1 MLTLRKQLSRG
12 LVINFEPAGVSIP
25 KLIPQI
31 RDLISGHRIG
41 TGLQQGHKGVLN
53 NLEVDLTQFV
63 FFHGGTP
70 DKAASVI
77 GRQTVLLLRLAQK
90 LRQLGDIRRD
100 PPWPECS

>member
-31 RDLISGHRIG
+31 GDLISGHWIRM
-41 TGLQQGHKGVLN
+41 GLQQGLKGVLN

-70 DKAASVI
+70 DKAASVS
-77 GRQTVLLLRLAQK
+77 GCPTVPPSRLPQK
-90 LRQLGDIRRD
+90 LRQLSDID
-100 PPWPECS
+100 PHAD